1 MKRII
6 YSSFFAI
13 FISLNI
19 ACDDFLDCLSPEGD
33 KETRIIELEA
43 IDAFEIFGACDLTLK
58 QGEAQKIEIFSH
70 PNIID
75 ELLKDSSV
83 EDKTWHIGIIK
94 CVAGLKKS
102 NIKITATI
110 PDLKSVSITGSADVQ
125 TDGIFENVDEL
136 DLKISGSGDM
146 DLALDEDVKSISS
159 KINGSGD
166 FKLSGGT
173 KSHNITINGSG
184 NINSFDLSTETCE
197 IKILGSG
204 DCEVLVNETLDV
216 RIAGSGDLC
225 FKGNPTINSKITG
238 SGNLNDCN

>member
-19 ACDDFLDCLSPEGD
+19 ACDDFLDCIKPEGD

-43 IDAFEIFGACDLTLK
+43 VDAFEIFGACDLTLK
-58 QGEAQKIEIFSH
+58 QGEEQKIEIFSH
-70 PNIID
+70 PNLID

-83 EDKTWHIGIIK
+83 EGKTWHVGIIK
-94 CVAGLKKS
+94 CAAGLKKS
-102 NIKITATI
+102 NIQITATI
-110 PDLKSVSITGSADVQ
+110 PDLKAVNITGSADVQ
-125 TDGIFENVDEL
+125 TDDIFENVDEL

-146 DLALDEDVKSISS
+146 DIALDKKVNFISTT
-159 KINGSGD
+159 INGNGD
-166 FKLSGGT
+166 FKLSGEADA
-173 KSHNITINGSG
+173 HEITIKGSG
-184 NINSFDLSTETCE
+184 NVNSFDLSTKTCD
-197 IKILGSG
+197 IKILGKG
-204 DCEVLVNETLDV
+204 DCEVLVSETLDV